1 MAVWVCGEA
10 LIDLIP
16 VRPGSDQR
24 QAIPGGGPAN
34 TAHALARLD
43 IPTEFIGGLSDDQYG
58 QRMRAEFIAGRV
70 GLTFTPEHQLPT
82 CLAIVSIDVD
92 GGATYEFKIDGTAT
106 FAFTAENLPDPKVIQ
121 PDAIYIGTLATIIEP
136 GASILK
142 DWIIQAKDYA
152 PIIYDPNI
160 RSSVISDRSR
170 YQEVVKEWVALS
182 NVVKASEDDLAW
194 LYPETDP
201 LEIARSWVT
210 QGVQVVVITKGEN
223 GIVGVTENQEVSIPG
238 VKVEVIDS
246 VGAGDT
252 VGAVL
257 VEALVEF
264 GLEKLTS
271 ELLSHTLHRAALAA
285 AITCS
290 RAGANPPTKAELLQ
304 R

>member
-16 VRPGSDQR
+16 VTPGSDQR
-24 QAIPGGGPAN
+24 QVIPGGGPAN

-43 IPTEFIGGLSDDQYG
+43 IPTEFFGGLSDDQYG
-58 QRMRAEFIAGRV
+58 QRMRSEFIAGRV

-82 CLAIVSIDVD
+82 CLAIVSIDLD

-106 FAFTAENLPDPKVIQ
+106 FAFATENLPDPKLVN
-121 PDAIYIGTLATIIEP
+121 PEAIYIGTLATIIEP

-170 YQEVVKEWVALS
+170 YQEVVKNWVVLS

-194 LYPETDP
+194 LYPDTDP
-201 LEIARSWVT
+201 LKIARSWVS
-210 QGVQVVVITKGEN
+210 QGVQLVVVTKGEN

-238 VKVEVIDS
+238 VKVEVIDT

-257 VEALVEF
+257 VEALIEF

-271 ELLSHTLHRAALAA
+271 ELLSHTLQRAALAA

-290 RAGANPPTKAELLQ
+290 RAGANPPTKAELL
-304 R
+304 

>member
-106 FAFTAENLPDPKVIQ
+106 FAFTTENLPDPKVIQ

-142 DWIIQAKDYA
+142 DWIIQAQDYA

-264 GLEKLTS
+264 GLEKLTR

-290 RAGANPPTKAELLQ
+290 RAGANPPTKAELL
-304 R
+304 

>member
-160 RSSVISDRSR
+160 RSSVISDISR

-194 LYPETDP
+194 LYPDTDP
-201 LEIARSWVT
+201 LEIARSWVSI
-210 QGVQVVVITKGEN
+210 GVQLVVVTKGEN
-223 GIVGVTENQEVSIPG
+223 GIVGVTKNQEVSIPG
-238 VKVEVIDS
+238 IKVDVIDT

-290 RAGANPPTKAELLQ
+290 RAGANPPTKAELL
-304 R
+304 

>member
-16 VRPGSDQR
+16 IRPGSDQR
-24 QAIPGGGPAN
+24 QVIPGGGPAN

-58 QRMRAEFIAGRV
+58 QRMRAEFMAGRV

-82 CLAIVSIDVD
+82 CLAIVSIDLD

-106 FAFTAENLPDPKVIQ
+106 FAFATENLPDPKVIK
-121 PDAIYIGTLATIIEP
+121 PDAIYIGTLGTIIEP

-170 YQEVVKEWVALS
+170 YQEVVKNWVALS
-182 NVVKASEDDLAW
+182 NVVKASEDDVAW
-194 LYPETDP
+194 LYPDTDP
-201 LEIARSWVT
+201 LEIARGWVS
-210 QGVQVVVITKGEN
+210 QGVQLVVITKGEN
-223 GIVGVTENQEVSIPG
+223 GIVGVTENQEVSSPG
-238 VKVEVIDS
+238 VKVDVIDT

-264 GLEKLTS
+264 GLEKLTG

-290 RAGANPPTKAELLQ
+290 RAGANPPTKTELL
-304 R
+304 

>member
-16 VRPGSDQR
+16 VKPGSDQR
-24 QAIPGGGPAN
+24 QVIPGGGPAN

-58 QRMRAEFIAGRV
+58 QRMRAEFMAGRV

-82 CLAIVSIDVD
+82 CLAIVSIDLD

-106 FAFTAENLPDPKVIQ
+106 FAFATENLPDPKLIQ
-121 PDAIYIGTLATIIEP
+121 PEAIYIGTLATIIEP

-142 DWIIQAKDYA
+142 DWILQAKNYA

-160 RSSVISDRSR
+160 RSSVISNRSR
-170 YQEVVKEWVALS
+170 YQEVVKEWVVLS

-194 LYPETDP
+194 LYPEADP
-201 LEIARSWVT
+201 LEIARSWVS
-210 QGVQVVVITKGEN
+210 QGVQIVVVTKGEN
-223 GIVGVTENQEVSIPG
+223 GIIGVTDNQEVSIPG
-238 VKVEVIDS
+238 VKVDVIDT

-252 VGAVL
+252 VGAVI

-264 GLEKLTS
+264 GLEKLTR
-271 ELLSHTLHRAALAA
+271 ELLSHTLHRAALF
-285 AITCS
+285 
-290 RAGANPPTKAELLQ
+290 
-304 R
+304 

>member
-70 GLTFTPEHQLPT
+70 GLTFTPELQLAT

-92 GGATYEFKIDGTAT
+92 GGATYEFKIEGTAT
-106 FAFTAENLPDPKVIQ
+106 FAFATENLPDPKLIQ

-142 DWIIQAKDYA
+142 DWILQAKDYA

-201 LEIARSWVT
+201 LEIARRWVSI
-210 QGVQVVVITKGEN
+210 GVQLVVITKGEN

-290 RAGANPPTKAELLQ
+290 RAGANPPTKAELL
-304 R
+304 

>member
-16 VRPGSDQR
+16 VEPGSEQR
-24 QAIPGGGPAN
+24 IAIPGGGPAN
-34 TAHALARLD
+34 TAHALARLE
-43 IPTEFIGGLSDDQYG
+43 IATEFIGGLSDDQYG

-82 CLAIVSIDVD
+82 CLAIVSIALD

-106 FAFTAENLPDPKVIQ
+106 FAFAAKNLPDPKVIKA
-121 PDAIYIGTLATIIEP
+121 DAIYVGTLGTIIEP

-142 DWIIQAKDYA
+142 DWVLKAKEYA

-170 YQEVVKEWVALS
+170 YQEVVKNWVALS

-194 LYPETDP
+194 LYPDSDP
-201 LEIARSWVT
+201 LEIARSWVAL
-210 QGVQVVVITKGEN
+210 GVELVVITKGEN
-223 GIVGVTENQEVSIPG
+223 GLVGVTENQEVLIPG
-238 VKVEVIDS
+238 VQVDVIDT

-285 AITCS
+285 SITCS
-290 RAGANPPTKAELLQ
+290 RLGANPPTKAELL
-304 R
+304 

>member
-16 VRPGSDQR
+16 IAPGSAQR

-34 TAHALARLD
+34 TAHALARLG
-43 IPTEFIGGLSDDQYG
+43 IPTEFIGGLSDDEYG
-58 QRMRAEFIAGRV
+58 RRMRAEFIADGV
-70 GLTFTPEHQLPT
+70 WLTFTPEHKLPT
-82 CLAIVSIDVD
+82 CLAIVSIDLD

-106 FAFTAENLPDPKVIQ
+106 FAFATENLPDPKEIN

-142 DWIIQAKDYA
+142 DWVLGAKDYA

-170 YQEVVKEWVALS
+170 YQEVVKNWVALS

-194 LYPETDP
+194 LYPDTDP
-201 LEIARSWVT
+201 LEIAHIWIS
-210 QGVQVVVITKGEN
+210 QGVQIVVITKGEN
-223 GIVGVTENQEVSIPG
+223 GIVGVTANQEVSIPG
-238 VKVEVIDS
+238 VKVKVIDT

-290 RAGANPPTKAELLQ
+290 RAGANPPTKVELLQ

>member
-16 VRPGSDQR
+16 VTPGSDQR
-24 QAIPGGGPAN
+24 QVIPGGGPAN

-58 QRMRAEFIAGRV
+58 QRMRSEFIAGRV

-82 CLAIVSIDVD
+82 CLAIVSIDLD

-106 FAFTAENLPDPKVIQ
+106 FAFATENLPDPKLVN
-121 PDAIYIGTLATIIEP
+121 PEAIYIGTLATIIEP
-136 GASILK
+136 GASIVK

-170 YQEVVKEWVALS
+170 YQEVVKNWVVLS

-194 LYPETDP
+194 LYPDTDP
-201 LEIARSWVT
+201 LKIARSWVS
-210 QGVQVVVITKGEN
+210 QGVQLVVVTKGEN

-238 VKVEVIDS
+238 VKVEVIDT

-257 VEALVEF
+257 VEALIEF

-290 RAGANPPTKAELLQ
+290 RAGANPPTKAELL
-304 R
+304 

>member
-58 QRMRAEFIAGRV
+58 QRMRSEFITGRV

-82 CLAIVSIDVD
+82 CLAIVSIDLD

-106 FAFTAENLPDPKVIQ
+106 FAFATENLPDPKLIQ

-142 DWIIQAKDYA
+142 DWIIQAQDYA

-201 LEIARSWVT
+201 LEIARSWVSS
-210 QGVQVVVITKGEN
+210 GVQLVVITKGEN

-238 VKVEVIDS
+238 VKVEVIDT

-290 RAGANPPTKAELLQ
+290 RAGANPPTKAELL
-304 R
+304 

>member
-58 QRMRAEFIAGRV
+58 QRMRSEFIAGRV

-106 FAFTAENLPDPKVIQ
+106 FAFTTENLPDPKVIQ

-201 LEIARSWVT
+201 LEIARRWVSI
-210 QGVQVVVITKGEN
+210 GVQLVVITKGEN

-264 GLEKLTS
+264 GLEKLTRD
-271 ELLSHTLHRAALAA
+271 LLSHTLHRAALAA

-290 RAGANPPTKAELLQ
+290 RAGANPPTKAELL
-304 R
+304 

>member
-16 VRPGSDQR
+16 VEPGSEQR
-24 QAIPGGGPAN
+24 NAIPGGGPAN

-43 IPTEFIGGLSDDQYG
+43 VSTEFIGGLSDDQYG
-58 QRMRAEFIAGRV
+58 QRMRAEFIEGRV

-82 CLAIVSIDVD
+82 CLAIVSIDLD

-106 FAFTAENLPDPKVIQ
+106 FAFATENLPDPKLIQ
-121 PDAIYIGTLATIIEP
+121 PEAIYIGTLATIIEP

-142 DWIIQAKDYA
+142 DWVLEAKDYA

-160 RSSVISDRSR
+160 RSSVISDKSR

-194 LYPETDP
+194 LYPDTNP
-201 LEIARSWVT
+201 LEIARSWVSLGI
-210 QGVQVVVITKGEN
+210 QLVVITKGEN
-223 GIVGVTENQEVSIPG
+223 GMVGVTENQEVLIPG
-238 VKVEVIDS
+238 VKIDVIDT

-252 VGAVL
+252 VGAVI

-285 AITCS
+285 SITCS
-290 RAGANPPTKAELLQ
+290 RSGANPPTKAELL
-304 R
+304 

>member
-16 VRPGSDQR
+16 VTPGSDQR
-24 QAIPGGGPAN
+24 QVIPGGGPAN

-58 QRMRAEFIAGRV
+58 QRMRSEFIAGRV

-82 CLAIVSIDVD
+82 CLAIVSIDID

-106 FAFTAENLPDPKVIQ
+106 FAFATENLPDPKLVN
-121 PDAIYIGTLATIIEP
+121 PEAIYIGTLATIIEP

-170 YQEVVKEWVALS
+170 YQEVVKNWVVLS

-194 LYPETDP
+194 LYPDTDP
-201 LEIARSWVT
+201 LKIARSWVS
-210 QGVQVVVITKGEN
+210 QGVQLVVVTKGEN

-238 VKVEVIDS
+238 VKVEVIDT

-257 VEALVEF
+257 VEALIEF

-290 RAGANPPTKAELLQ
+290 RAGANPPTKAELL
-304 R
+304 

>member
-16 VRPGSDQR
+16 VTPGSDQR
-24 QAIPGGGPAN
+24 QVIPGGGPAN

-58 QRMRAEFIAGRV
+58 QRMRSEFIAGRV

-82 CLAIVSIDVD
+82 CLAMVSIDLD
-92 GGATYEFKIDGTAT
+92 GGATYEFKIDRTAT
-106 FAFTAENLPDPKVIQ
+106 FAFATENLPDPKLVN
-121 PDAIYIGTLATIIEP
+121 PEAIYIGTLATIIEP

-170 YQEVVKEWVALS
+170 YQEVVKNWVVLS

-194 LYPETDP
+194 LYPDTDP
-201 LEIARSWVT
+201 LKIARSWVS
-210 QGVQVVVITKGEN
+210 QGVQLVVVTKGEN

-238 VKVEVIDS
+238 VKVEVIDT

-257 VEALVEF
+257 VEALIEF

-290 RAGANPPTKAELLQ
+290 RAGANPPTKAELL
-304 R
+304 

>member
-16 VRPGSDQR
+16 VTPGSDQR
-24 QAIPGGGPAN
+24 QVIPGGGPAN
-34 TAHALARLD
+34 TAHALARLE

-58 QRMRAEFIAGRV
+58 QRMRSEFIAGRV

-82 CLAIVSIDVD
+82 CLAIVSIDLD

-106 FAFTAENLPDPKVIQ
+106 FAFATENLPDPKLVN
-121 PDAIYIGTLATIIEP
+121 PEAIYIGTLATIIEP

-170 YQEVVKEWVALS
+170 YQEVVKNWVVLS

-194 LYPETDP
+194 LYPDTDP
-201 LEIARSWVT
+201 LKIARSWVS
-210 QGVQVVVITKGEN
+210 QGVQLVVVTKGEN

-238 VKVEVIDS
+238 VKVEVIDT

-257 VEALVEF
+257 VEALIEF

-290 RAGANPPTKAELLQ
+290 RAGANPPTKAELL
-304 R
+304 

>member
-58 QRMRAEFIAGRV
+58 QRMRSEFVAGRV
-70 GLTFTPEHQLPT
+70 GLTFTREHHLPT
-82 CLAIVSIDVD
+82 CLAIVSIDLD

-106 FAFTAENLPDPKVIQ
+106 FAFTTENLPDPKVIQ

-142 DWIIQAKDYA
+142 DWIIQAQDYA

-201 LEIARSWVT
+201 LEIARRWVSI
-210 QGVQVVVITKGEN
+210 GVQLVVITKGEN

-290 RAGANPPTKAELLQ
+290 RAGANPPTKAELL
-304 R
+304 

>member
-16 VRPGSDQR
+16 VEPGSEQR
-24 QAIPGGGPAN
+24 IAIPGGGPAN
-34 TAHALARLD
+34 TAHALARLE
-43 IPTEFIGGLSDDQYG
+43 IATEFIGGLSDDQYG

-82 CLAIVSIDVD
+82 CLAIVSIALD

-106 FAFTAENLPDPKVIQ
+106 FAFATKNLPEPKVIK
-121 PDAIYIGTLATIIEP
+121 PDAIYIGTLGTIIEP

-142 DWIIQAKDYA
+142 DWILKAKEYA

-170 YQEVVKEWVALS
+170 YQEVVKNWVALS
-182 NVVKASEDDLAW
+182 NIVKASEDDLAW
-194 LYPETDP
+194 LYPDTDP
-201 LEIARSWVT
+201 LEIARSWVSL
-210 QGVQVVVITKGEN
+210 GVELVVITKGEN
-223 GIVGVTENQEVSIPG
+223 GIIGVTENQEVSIPG
-238 VKVEVIDS
+238 VQVDVIDT

-290 RAGANPPTKAELLQ
+290 RLGANPPTKTELL
-304 R
+304 

>member
-16 VRPGSDQR
+16 VTPGSDQR
-24 QAIPGGGPAN
+24 QVIPGGGPAN

-58 QRMRAEFIAGRV
+58 QRMRSEFIAGRV

-82 CLAIVSIDVD
+82 CLAIVSIDID

-106 FAFTAENLPDPKVIQ
+106 FAFATENLPDPKSVN
-121 PDAIYIGTLATIIEP
+121 PEAIYIGTLATIIEP

-170 YQEVVKEWVALS
+170 YQEVVKNWVVLS

-194 LYPETDP
+194 LYPDTDP
-201 LEIARSWVT
+201 LKIARSWVS
-210 QGVQVVVITKGEN
+210 QGVQLVVVTKGEN

-238 VKVEVIDS
+238 VKVEVIDT

-257 VEALVEF
+257 VEALIEF
-264 GLEKLTS
+264 GLKKLTS

-290 RAGANPPTKAELLQ
+290 RAGANPPTKAELL
-304 R
+304 

>member
-58 QRMRAEFIAGRV
+58 QRMRSEFIAGRV

-82 CLAIVSIDVD
+82 CLAIVSIDLD

-106 FAFTAENLPDPKVIQ
+106 FAFTTENLPDPKVIQ

-201 LEIARSWVT
+201 LEIARSWVSI
-210 QGVQVVVITKGEN
+210 GVQLVVITKGEN
-223 GIVGVTENQEVSIPG
+223 GIVGVTKNQEVSIPG
-238 VKVEVIDS
+238 VKVDVIDT

-290 RAGANPPTKAELLQ
+290 RAGANPPTKAELL
-304 R
+304 

>member
-16 VRPGSDQR
+16 VTPGSDQR
-24 QAIPGGGPAN
+24 QVIPGGGPAN

-58 QRMRAEFIAGRV
+58 QRMRSEFIAGRV

-82 CLAIVSIDVD
+82 CLAIVSIDLD

-106 FAFTAENLPDPKVIQ
+106 FAFATENLPDPKLVN
-121 PDAIYIGTLATIIEP
+121 PEAIYIGTLATIIEP

-142 DWIIQAKDYA
+142 DWIILAKDYA

-170 YQEVVKEWVALS
+170 YQEVVKNWVVLS

-194 LYPETDP
+194 LYPDTDP
-201 LEIARSWVT
+201 LKIARSWVS
-210 QGVQVVVITKGEN
+210 QGVQLVVVTKGEN

-238 VKVEVIDS
+238 VKVEVIDT

-257 VEALVEF
+257 VEALIEF
-264 GLEKLTS
+264 GLKKLTS

-290 RAGANPPTKAELLQ
+290 RAGANPPTKAELL
-304 R
+304 

>member
-16 VRPGSDQR
+16 VMPGSDQR

-92 GGATYEFKIDGTAT
+92 GGATYEFKIEGTAT
-106 FAFTAENLPDPKVIQ
+106 FAFATENLPDPKLIQ
-121 PDAIYIGTLATIIEP
+121 PDAICIGTLATIIEP

-142 DWIIQAKDYA
+142 DWILQAKDYA

-170 YQEVVKEWVALS
+170 YQEVVKEWIALS

-201 LEIARSWVT
+201 LEIARSWVSS
-210 QGVQVVVITKGEN
+210 GVQLVVITKGEN

-238 VKVEVIDS
+238 VKVDVIDT

-252 VGAVL
+252 VGAVI

-264 GLEKLTS
+264 GLEKLTR

>member
-58 QRMRAEFIAGRV
+58 QRMRSEFIAGRV

-82 CLAIVSIDVD
+82 CLAIVSIDLD

-106 FAFTAENLPDPKVIQ
+106 FAFATENLPDPKVIQ

-201 LEIARSWVT
+201 LEIARSWVSI
-210 QGVQVVVITKGEN
+210 GVQLVVITKGEN

-264 GLEKLTS
+264 GLEKLTR

-290 RAGANPPTKAELLQ
+290 RAGANPPTKAELL
-304 R
+304 

>member
-16 VRPGSDQR
+16 VTPGSDQR
-24 QAIPGGGPAN
+24 QVIPGGGPAN

-58 QRMRAEFIAGRV
+58 QRMRSEFIAGRV

-82 CLAIVSIDVD
+82 CLAIVSIDLD

-106 FAFTAENLPDPKVIQ
+106 FAFATENLPDPKVIQ
-121 PDAIYIGTLATIIEP
+121 PEAIYIGTLATIIEP

-142 DWIIQAKDYA
+142 DWVIQAKGYA

-170 YQEVVKEWVALS
+170 YQEVVKEWVKLS

-194 LYPETDP
+194 LYPGIDP
-201 LEIARSWVT
+201 LEIARSWVS
-210 QGVQVVVITKGEN
+210 QGVQLVVITKGEN
-223 GIVGVTENQEVSIPG
+223 GIVGVTDNQEVSIRG
-238 VKVEVIDS
+238 VKVDVIDT

>member
-16 VRPGSDQR
+16 VTPGSDQR
-24 QAIPGGGPAN
+24 QVIPGGGPAN

-58 QRMRAEFIAGRV
+58 QRMRSEFIAGRV

-82 CLAIVSIDVD
+82 CLAIVSIDLD

-106 FAFTAENLPDPKVIQ
+106 FAFATENLPDPKLVN
-121 PDAIYIGTLATIIEP
+121 PEAIYIGTLATIIEP

-170 YQEVVKEWVALS
+170 YQEVVKNWVVLS

-194 LYPETDP
+194 LYPDTDP
-201 LEIARSWVT
+201 LKIARSWVS
-210 QGVQVVVITKGEN
+210 QGVQLVVVTKGEN

-238 VKVEVIDS
+238 VKVEVIDT

-257 VEALVEF
+257 VEALIEF
-264 GLEKLTS
+264 GLKKLTS

-290 RAGANPPTKAELLQ
+290 RAGANPPTKAELL
-304 R
+304 

>member
-16 VRPGSDQR
+16 IRPGSDQR

-82 CLAIVSIDVD
+82 CLAIVSIDLD

-106 FAFTAENLPDPKVIQ
+106 FAFTTENLPDPKVIQ

-142 DWIIQAKDYA
+142 DWIIQAQDYA

-201 LEIARSWVT
+201 LEIARSWVSIGA
-210 QGVQVVVITKGEN
+210 QLVVITKGEN

-290 RAGANPPTKAELLQ
+290 RAGANPPTKAELL
-304 R
+304 

>member
-58 QRMRAEFIAGRV
+58 QRMRSEFIAGRV

-106 FAFTAENLPDPKVIQ
+106 FAFTTENLPDPKVIQ

-142 DWIIQAKDYA
+142 DWIIQAQDYA

-201 LEIARSWVT
+201 LEIARSWVS

-264 GLEKLTS
+264 GLEKLTR

-290 RAGANPPTKAELLQ
+290 RAGANPPTKAELL
-304 R
+304 

>member
-16 VRPGSDQR
+16 VTPGSDQR
-24 QAIPGGGPAN
+24 QVIPGGGPAN

-58 QRMRAEFIAGRV
+58 QRMRSEFIAGRV

-82 CLAIVSIDVD
+82 CLAIVSIDLD
-92 GGATYEFKIDGTAT
+92 GGATYEFKIEGTAT
-106 FAFTAENLPDPKVIQ
+106 FAFATENLPDPKLIQ
-121 PDAIYIGTLATIIEP
+121 PAAIYIGTLATIIEP

-142 DWIIQAKDYA
+142 DWIIQAKDYV

-160 RSSVISDRSR
+160 RSSVISDRSK
-170 YQEVVKEWVALS
+170 YQEVVKDWVALS

-194 LYPETDP
+194 LYPEADT
-201 LEIARSWVT
+201 LEIARSWVS
-210 QGVQVVVITKGEN
+210 QGVQLVVITKGEN
-223 GIVGVTENQEVSIPG
+223 GIVGVTKNQEVSIPG
-238 VKVEVIDS
+238 VKVEVIDT

-271 ELLSHTLHRAALAA
+271 ELLSHALHRAALAA

-290 RAGANPPTKAELLQ
+290 RPGANPPTKAELL
-304 R
+304 

>member
-58 QRMRAEFIAGRV
+58 QRMRSEFIAGRV

-106 FAFTAENLPDPKVIQ
+106 FAFTTENLPDPKVIQ

-201 LEIARSWVT
+201 LEIARSWVSI
-210 QGVQVVVITKGEN
+210 GVQLVVITKGEN

-264 GLEKLTS
+264 GLEKLTRD
-271 ELLSHTLHRAALAA
+271 LLSHTLHRAALAA

-290 RAGANPPTKAELLQ
+290 RAGANPPTKAELL
-304 R
+304 

>member
-16 VRPGSDQR
+16 IRPGSDQR

-58 QRMRAEFIAGRV
+58 KRMHAEFIAGRV

-82 CLAIVSIDVD
+82 CHAVVSIDLD
-92 GGATYEFKIDGTAT
+92 GGTTYEFKIDGTAT
-106 FAFTAENLPDPKVIQ
+106 FAFATENLPAPKLIQ
-121 PDAIYIGTLATIIEP
+121 PEAIYIGTLATIIEP

-170 YQEVVKEWVALS
+170 YQEVVKAWVALS

-194 LYPETDP
+194 LYPDTDP
-201 LEIARSWVT
+201 LEIARGWVSI
-210 QGVQVVVITKGEN
+210 GVQLVVITKGEN
-223 GIVGVTENQEVSIPG
+223 GIVGVTKNQEVSIPG
-238 VKVEVIDS
+238 VKVDVIDT

-290 RAGANPPTKAELLQ
+290 RAGANPPTKAELL
-304 R
+304 

>member
-16 VRPGSDQR
+16 VTPGSDQR
-24 QAIPGGGPAN
+24 QVIPGGGPAN

-58 QRMRAEFIAGRV
+58 QRMRSEFIAGRV

-82 CLAIVSIDVD
+82 CLAIVSIDLD

-106 FAFTAENLPDPKVIQ
+106 FAFATENLPDPKLVN
-121 PDAIYIGTLATIIEP
+121 PEAIYIGTLATIIEP

-170 YQEVVKEWVALS
+170 YQEVVKNWVVLS

-194 LYPETDP
+194 LYPDTDP
-201 LEIARSWVT
+201 LKIARSWVS
-210 QGVQVVVITKGEN
+210 QGVQLVVVTKGEN
-223 GIVGVTENQEVSIPG
+223 GMVGVTENQEVLIPG
-238 VKVEVIDS
+238 VKVDVIDT

-257 VEALVEF
+257 VEALIEF

-290 RAGANPPTKAELLQ
+290 RVGANPPTKAELL
-304 R
+304 

>member
-58 QRMRAEFIAGRV
+58 QRMRSEFIAGRV

-92 GGATYEFKIDGTAT
+92 GGATYEFNIDGTAT
-106 FAFTAENLPDPKVIQ
+106 FSFSTENLPDPKLIK

-142 DWIIQAKDYA
+142 DWVLKAKNYA

-201 LEIARSWVT
+201 LEIARSWVSI
-210 QGVQVVVITKGEN
+210 GVQLVVITKGEN

-264 GLEKLTS
+264 GLEKLTR
-271 ELLSHTLHRAALAA
+271 ELLSHTLYRAALAA

-290 RAGANPPTKAELLQ
+290 RTGANPPTKAELL
-304 R
+304 

>member
-24 QAIPGGGPAN
+24 QVIPGGGPAN

-58 QRMRAEFIAGRV
+58 QRMRSEFIAGRV

-264 GLEKLTS
+264 GLEKLTR

-290 RAGANPPTKAELLQ
+290 RAGANPPTKAELL
-304 R
+304 

>member
-1 MAVWVCGEA
+1 
-10 LIDLIP
+10 
-16 VRPGSDQR
+16 
-24 QAIPGGGPAN
+24 
-34 TAHALARLD
+34 
-43 IPTEFIGGLSDDQYG
+43 
-58 QRMRAEFIAGRV
+58 MRAEFIEGRV

-82 CLAIVSIDVD
+82 CLAIVSIDLD

-106 FAFTAENLPDPKVIQ
+106 FAFATENLPDPKLIQ
-121 PDAIYIGTLATIIEP
+121 PEAIYIGTLATIIEP

-142 DWIIQAKDYA
+142 DWVLEAKDYA

-160 RSSVISDRSR
+160 RSSVISDKSR
-170 YQEVVKEWVALS
+170 YQEVVKDWVALS

-194 LYPETDP
+194 LYPDTNP
-201 LEIARSWVT
+201 LEIARSWVSLGI
-210 QGVQVVVITKGEN
+210 QLVVITKGEN
-223 GIVGVTENQEVSIPG
+223 GMVGVTENQEVLIPG
-238 VKVEVIDS
+238 VKVDVIDT

-252 VGAVL
+252 VGAVI

-285 AITCS
+285 SITCS
-290 RAGANPPTKAELLQ
+290 RAGANPPTKVELLQ